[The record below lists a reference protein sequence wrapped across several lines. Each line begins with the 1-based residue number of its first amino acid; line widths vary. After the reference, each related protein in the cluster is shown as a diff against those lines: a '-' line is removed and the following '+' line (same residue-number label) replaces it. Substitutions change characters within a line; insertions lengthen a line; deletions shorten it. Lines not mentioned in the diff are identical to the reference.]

1 MERSQQMIMPA
12 RNVARM
18 TILNGFCFVTNVIQ
32 VGMDHVYAQHYLS
45 FQKGIGSVHP
55 VSM

>member
-1 MERSQQMIMPA
+1 
-12 RNVARM
+12 VARM